1 MIYVLFAVFMGFVGS
16 VIFKDG
22 LFANALS
29 TTVVFLLA
37 IPIVLAIGG
46 AIHESKE
53 EEQKQQ
59 AEYERKQRVKRGH
72 LEDDLTPQQRIL
84 WNSLHKYREDDVL
97 IWSIIDRTKKE
108 HEQKMWHWKYNKEM
122 KEKYYASYCKA
133 EREGDL
139 LKAQVDYTTFT
150 YYERDTDIEAKEL
163 KKIGLLDKYGNYTFW
178 DNFPDNWKLS
188 DEELEALDYEDDDY
202 EHNDY
207 EYTS

>member
-1 MIYVLFAVFMGFVGS
+1 MIYVLFAVFMGFVDS

-29 TTVVFLLA
+29 TTVVFLLL
-37 IPIVLAIGG
+37 IPVIFAVGG
-46 AIHESKE
+46 ELYKQKE
-53 EEQKQQ
+53 EEQKRQ
-59 AEYERKQRVKRGH
+59 AEFERKQRVKRGH

-84 WNSLHKYREDDVL
+84 WDSLHKYRYSDVL
-97 IWSIIDRTKKE
+97 TTNIINETKRE
-108 HEQKMWHWKYNKEM
+108 HDQKMWSWRYNKEL
-122 KEKYYASYCKA
+122 KEKYFAEYCKTQSQTKY
-133 EREGDL
+133 L
-139 LKAQVDYTTFT
+139 MYT
-150 YYERDTDIEAKEL
+150 YYERNTDAEAKEL
-163 KKIGLLDKYGNYTFW
+163 QKIGLLDKYRNYTFW

>member
-1 MIYVLFAVFMGFVGS
+1 MMLYALFAFFMGLLS
-16 VIFKDG
+16 TAIFNKG
-22 LFANALS
+22 LFGSALS
-29 TTVVFLLA
+29 TIVVFLLV
-37 IPIVLAIGG
+37 IPVIFAIGG
-46 AIHESKE
+46 AIHENKE

-72 LEDDLTPQQRIL
+72 LEDDLTPRQRAL

-122 KEKYYASYCKA
+122 KEKYYASYCEA
-133 EREGDL
+133 EKKGDF
-139 LKAQVDYTTFT
+139 LKAKVDYTTYT
-150 YYERDTDIEAKEL
+150 YYERNTDNEAKEL

-188 DEELEALDYEDDDY
+188 DEELEALDYEDED
-202 EHNDY
+202 
-207 EYTS
+207 